1 MHTNGTVFG
10 PLTHEREI
18 LGVGRETRDAAE
30 RRGES
35 DLECSR
41 RRNARTDRD
50 VGADRSL
57 HSHLGTPQLGEFA
70 VHGSGVATPGR
81 ATLVESTVGGE
92 LRHAFESVGAE
103 DGSAVASRY
112 DL

>member
-1 MHTNGTVFG
+1 VLG
-10 PLTHEREI
+10 PLTREREI

-41 RRNARTDRD
+41 GRNARTDRD
-50 VGADRSL
+50 VGADGSL
-57 HSHLGTPQLGEFA
+57 DSHLGTPQLGEF
-70 VHGSGVATPGR
+70 VVYGSGVATPGR

-92 LRHAFESVGAE
+92 LRHAFESLE
-103 DGSAVASRY
+103 RRTVAPSLRGVTSSVT
-112 DL
+112 